1 MATSTSGQKQI
12 KPIQGKL
19 VVEEGNSRITLY
31 DTTDNVY
38 RMIIGIL
45 PDGTIGIAIS
55 KEGEDVFDA
64 FAT

>member
-1 MATSTSGQKQI
+1 MATSSEGQKQLRAI
-12 KPIQGKL
+12 RGKL
-19 VVEEGNSRITLY
+19 QFEEGNNRITLY

-55 KEGEDVFDA
+55 KEGEDVFAA
-64 FAT
+64 FES

>member
-1 MATSTSGQKQI
+1 MATSTAGQKQI

-64 FAT
+64 FNS

>member
-1 MATSTSGQKQI
+1 MSTSTQGQKQI
-12 KPIQGKL
+12 KPVRGKL

-64 FAT
+64 FNS

>member
-1 MATSTSGQKQI
+1 MAVSTPGQKQI

>member
-1 MATSTSGQKQI
+1 MAVSTSGQKQI

-64 FAT
+64 FNS

>member
-38 RMIIGIL
+38 RMVIGIL

-64 FAT
+64 FES

>member
-1 MATSTSGQKQI
+1 MSVSTPGQKQI

-64 FAT
+64 FDS

>member
-1 MATSTSGQKQI
+1 MSTSTSGQKQI

-19 VVEEGNSRITLY
+19 VFEEGNSRITLY

-45 PDGTIGIAIS
+45 PDGSVGIAIS

-64 FAT
+64 LES

>member
-1 MATSTSGQKQI
+1 MSTSTQGQKQI
-12 KPIQGKL
+12 KPIRGKL

-64 FAT
+64 FNS

>member
-1 MATSTSGQKQI
+1 MATSTPGQRQI
-12 KPIQGKL
+12 KPILGKL

-31 DTTDNVY
+31 DTTTNVY

-45 PDGTIGIAIS
+45 PDGSVGIAIS

-64 FAT
+64 FNS

>member
-1 MATSTSGQKQI
+1 MSVSTSGQKQI
-12 KPIQGKL
+12 KPILGKL

-31 DTTDNVY
+31 DTTDSVY

-64 FAT
+64 FDS

>member
-1 MATSTSGQKQI
+1 MATSTQGQKQI
-12 KPIQGKL
+12 RAVEGKL
-19 VVEEGNSRITLY
+19 QFEEGNGRITLY

-64 FAT
+64 FNS

>member
-1 MATSTSGQKQI
+1 MATSTQGQKLI
-12 KPIQGKL
+12 KPVRGKL

-55 KEGEDVFDA
+55 KEGEDVFEA
-64 FAT
+64 FDT